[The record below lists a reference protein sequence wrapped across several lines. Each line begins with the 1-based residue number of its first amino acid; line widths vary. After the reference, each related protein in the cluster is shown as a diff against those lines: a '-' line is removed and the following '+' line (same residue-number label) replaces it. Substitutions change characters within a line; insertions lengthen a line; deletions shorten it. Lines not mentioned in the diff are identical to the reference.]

1 MLTSVSLVMTVL
13 TVGGWTG
20 RIVYTIHYIMLYKVL
35 WYILYIISCYKR
47 YYGMHYTIYCALY
60 HAIQGLELVRTCM
73 CTSRV
78 SGGQR
83 LTGRGQCRTGMRR

>member
-35 WYILYIISCYKR
+35 WYALYYILCIISCYTR
-47 YYGMHYTIYCALY
+47 
-60 HAIQGLELVRTCM
+60 
-73 CTSRV
+73 
-78 SGGQR
+78 
-83 LTGRGQCRTGMRR
+83 